1 MFRPRVI
8 PTLLLEHNQLVK
20 TEKFKSPT
28 YIGDPVNAIK
38 VFNDKGVDEI
48 VVLDITASKEG
59 RKPDIEFIS
68 YMCGEAFMPFSY
80 GGGIT
85 TVDEIKRLIKGGV
98 EKVVLNASIQK
109 DLNLIKSAAKEIG
122 NQSIVACV
130 DIKSNWLGK
139 QMVYSHQT
147 GKNLKVDIIQHI
159 EALQSAGCGEIILQS
174 VDQDGTMK
182 GYDLNLIEKVSK
194 ICTVPLVVLG
204 GVGSFKHLEDGISA
218 GASAASAG
226 SYFVFHGKHKAVLI
240 TYPTQE
246 ELAKLNS

>member
-8 PTLLLEHNQLVK
+8 PTLLLEDNQLVK

-28 YIGDPVNAIK
+28 YVGDPVNAIK

-48 VVLDITASKEG
+48 VVLDITASIEG

-68 YMCGEAFMPFSY
+68 HMCGEAFMPFSY

-85 TVDEIKRLIKGGV
+85 TVKEIKQLIKGGV
-98 EKVVLNASIQK
+98 EKVVLNASIQN
-109 DLNLIKSAAKEIG
+109 DLNLVKDAAKEIG
-122 NQSIVACV
+122 SQSIVACV

-139 QMVYSHQT
+139 QMVYSHQS
-147 GKNLKVDIIQHI
+147 GKSLKIDIVRHI
-159 EALQSAGCGEIILQS
+159 EALQNAGCGEIILQS
-174 VDQDGTMK
+174 VDLDGTMK

-194 ICTVPLVVLG
+194 VCTVPLVVLG
-204 GVGSFKHLEDGISA
+204 GVGNFSHLEEGIEA

-226 SYFVFHGKHKAVLI
+226 SFFVFHGKHKAVLI